1 MLTIGQLARQA
12 GVGVETIRF
21 YEREGLLAEPGRLPS
36 GYRQYPPDA
45 VERVKFIRRAQRLGF
60 TLRESKELLDLRD
73 DPDAGQVDVRERA
86 TDKLA
91 DIDARIAELQGM
103 RAELGRLVAVCR
115 GRGPAANCPI
125 IAAIGDAAPHECPP
139 KKAADSGR
147 RA

>member
-45 VERVKFIRRAQRLGF
+45 VE
-60 TLRESKELLDLRD
+60 
-73 DPDAGQVDVRERA
+73 VDVRERA

-115 GRGPAANCPI
+115 GRGPAADCPI

-139 KKAADSGR
+139 KKAAESGR